1 MARERI
7 MVTLQGNERDGQL
20 VEAAAR
26 LALGINAT
34 VDGLFVEPDASSYL
48 MWTGPGVAAATVMAG
63 AVDSIREE
71 SDRCAQIA
79 METFTAVLGGFDGL
93 GADGRF
99 YRVSGSVP
107 EVAVESRLSR
117 YVVTDPEALAGHG
130 PLADFVTAVLVDEQ
144 VPVIAPRAGMMP
156 PETIHIAWDGS
167 KEAARAAAGAAPLIA
182 NAKRVMVLQSDKG
195 LDYSDRRSAPP
206 ERLIDWLSDLGCH
219 ARTIDLNDADNVGE
233 AILDSSKGAD
243 MIVAG
248 AYGHSRL
255 REFVFGGVTRSLF
268 QAVDGPSLLAAH

>member
-7 MVTLQGNERDGQL
+7 MVTLQGDEKDRPT

-26 LALGINAT
+26 MARGIGAT
-34 VDGLFVEPDASSYL
+34 LDGLFVEPDASAYL

-71 SDRCAQIA
+71 SDRGAEEAKQ
-79 METFTAVLGGFDGL
+79 TFSSVLSGFDNL
-93 GADGRF
+93 AAEGRF
-99 YRVSGSVP
+99 YRVSGTVS
-107 EVAVESRLSR
+107 EVAVEARLAR
-117 YVVTDPEALAGHG
+117 YVVTDPQSMAGNG
-130 PLADFVTAVLVDEQ
+130 PLADFITAVLIDEQ
-144 VPVIAPRAGMMP
+144 VPVIAARAGMMP

-167 KEAARAAAGAAPLIA
+167 KEAARAAVGAAPLIA

-195 LDYSDRRSAPP
+195 IDYSDRRSAPP
-206 ERLIDWLSDLGCH
+206 ERLIDWLADLGCR
-219 ARTIDLNDADNVGE
+219 AGIIEIDDAGDVGE

-243 MIVAG
+243 LIVAG